1 MEAGERL
8 ALVAECEFKDL
19 ANVETEGEVV
29 VAVIGLVEV
38 VVVVVLVMVVVDAE
52 KGGSGDADAERR
64 EAIEESNIEK
74 RKKGAAVLV
83 FSMVKPDG
91 KAGPIKV

>member
-19 ANVETEGEVV
+19 ANETEGEVV